1 MKPEKAFINK
11 NGFTLIE
18 LLITI
23 TIFAVSIAIVFGG
36 LRVGVR
42 AWEKGE
48 ADIDLRQRTRIVLDL
63 LKRQIKSTCLF
74 NIEEDGER
82 SILFK
87 GESKSLEFVS
97 GISLNP
103 GSRKGLVHV
112 KYSVQDNRETEKK
125 ELQFFEDVNPLL
137 AQHPEID
144 DEAEFKTL
152 LPEIEELSFEYFGF
166 LEDDEAGAW
175 YPEWDAE
182 QTEALPAAVK
192 LILKT
197 GTRTE
202 AITVIASVPSEAVK

>member
-1 MKPEKAFINK
+1 MKPEAFINK

-48 ADIDLRQRTRIVLDL
+48 ADIDLRQRNRIVLDL
-63 LKRQIKSTCLF
+63 LKRQIKSTYLF
-74 NIEEDGER
+74 NVEEDGET

-87 GESKSLEFVS
+87 GENKSLEFVS

-112 KYSVQDNRETEKK
+112 KYSVQDNRKTEKK

-137 AQHPEID
+137 AQDSEID
-144 DEAEFKTL
+144 EEAEFKTL
-152 LPEIEELSFEYFGF
+152 LPEIEELAFEYFGS

-175 YPEWDAE
+175 HPEWDAE

-197 GTRTE
+197 GPKTE
-202 AITVIASVPSEAVK
+202 AITVIASVSSEAVK

>member
-1 MKPEKAFINK
+1 MKPEAFINK

-48 ADIDLRQRTRIVLDL
+48 ADIDLRQRNRIVLDL
-63 LKRQIKSTCLF
+63 LKRQIKSTYLF
-74 NIEEDGER
+74 NVRKDGET

-87 GESKSLEFVS
+87 GENKSLEFVS

-103 GSRKGLVHV
+103 GSQKGLVHV
-112 KYSVQDNRETEKK
+112 KYSVQDNRKTEKK

-137 AQHPEID
+137 AQDSEID
-144 DEAEFKTL
+144 EEAEFKTL
-152 LPEIEELSFEYFGF
+152 LPEIEELAFEYFGS

-175 YPEWDAE
+175 HPEWDAE

-197 GTRTE
+197 GPKTE
-202 AITVIASVPSEAVK
+202 AITVIASVSSEAVK

>member
-1 MKPEKAFINK
+1 VLINK

-36 LRVGVR
+36 LRVGAR

-48 ADIDLRQRTRIVLDL
+48 ADIDHRQRNRIVLDL
-63 LKRQIKSTCLF
+63 LKRQIKSTYLF
-74 NIEEDGER
+74 NVEEDGEI

-87 GESKSLEFVS
+87 GENKSLEFVS
-97 GISLNP
+97 GISLKP

-112 KYSVQDNRETEKK
+112 KYSVQDNRKTEKK
-125 ELQFFEDVNPLL
+125 ELQFFEEVNHLL
-137 AQHPEID
+137 AQDSEID
-144 DEAEFKTL
+144 EEAEFKTL
-152 LPEIEELSFEYFGF
+152 LPEIEELSFEYFGS

-175 YPEWDAE
+175 HPEWDAE

-197 GTRTE
+197 GPKTE
-202 AITVIASVPSEAVK
+202 VITVIASVSSEAVK